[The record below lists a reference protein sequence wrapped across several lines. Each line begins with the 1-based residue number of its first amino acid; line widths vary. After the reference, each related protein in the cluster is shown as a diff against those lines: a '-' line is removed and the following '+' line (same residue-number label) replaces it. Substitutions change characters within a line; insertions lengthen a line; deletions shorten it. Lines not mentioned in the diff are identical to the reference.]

1 MAFAGME
8 PPGTSKTA
16 IDVCLGEVE
25 AALKGA
31 LKIKDRMGPMQVAF
45 ALCLMSL
52 VHMLLGCVHA
62 NMHA

>member
-1 MAFAGME
+1 MLNMALAGME

-45 ALCLMSL
+45 AALCLMSL
-52 VHMLLGCVHA
+52 VHMQSGCVLT
-62 NMHA
+62 